1 MTRTSVPPLTGAPL
15 HQSRRVQRVGA
26 SAVVSLQRAPAP
38 SAACLGRQGGR
49 SRTIAETR
57 GIKLQAKAARVALL
71 PLIQNGRPCDLG
83 TGRLRGHRPGD
94 GGGWPEARRT
104 RQQRVGMKFNL
115 TAIVSR
121 SKPSPIPETTSGPR
135 RTPPAPSHR
144 KTSNQYAAAVAA
156 PKPPKRQLRVNSTRW
171 TSISTSLR

>member
-1 MTRTSVPPLTGAPL
+1 MVSMKIIPTIRSAALSTHPPSSFGRRLPRPRCPRG
-15 HQSRRVQRVGA
+15 SRHRLQVQRVGA

-135 RTPPAPSHR
+135 RTRP
-144 KTSNQYAAAVAA
+144 
-156 PKPPKRQLRVNSTRW
+156 LRRTERLQ
-171 TSISTSLR
+171 ISTQLL